1 MKRNRR
7 AGVEDRW
14 TKAVRDEHGNKQ
26 NVPSARHGVGLRW
39 LARYVDD
46 RGREHTKAFGRKVDA
61 QRWLDNQTATIVS
74 GTHVAPRDAQLT
86 VEQWCDMWIGG
97 YMVHREST
105 VRSART
111 HIRQIVAEFGGMPLS
126 AVRPSQ
132 VKTWVARLQAADMEP
147 NYVHALHARL
157 SQILADAVHDGLLG
171 RNPCSRRTSPP
182 MGKQKPYVATTEQVW
197 ALYDAVPDHFRVAVL
212 LGAFAGLRVAEVSA
226 LRVSDVDFTRGVVHP
241 VQQWPNEPL
250 KTPGSDAAVPIPRD
264 LTLLLAASVKNY
276 PSDMMVTRGS
286 ATSRVGA
293 LAFNGLG
300 VDCAPPWSIERAIR
314 DARKKVEGLP
324 EKFSFHDL
332 RHYLASLLIDS
343 GVDVKKVQARLR
355 HATARTTLD
364 TYGHLWPDTDESIN
378 TVIGA
383 VITARLG
390 SAAEATAD

>member
-1 MKRNRR
+1 
-7 AGVEDRW
+7 
-14 TKAVRDEHGNKQ
+14 
-26 NVPSARHGVGLRW
+26 
-39 LARYVDD
+39 
-46 RGREHTKAFGRKVDA
+46 
-61 QRWLDNQTATIVS
+61 
-74 GTHVAPRDAQLT
+74 
-86 VEQWCDMWIGG
+86 
-97 YMVHREST
+97 
-105 VRSART
+105 
-111 HIRQIVAEFGGMPLS
+111 
-126 AVRPSQ
+126 
-132 VKTWVARLQAADMEP
+132 
-147 NYVHALHARL
+147 
-157 SQILADAVHDGLLG
+157 
-171 RNPCSRRTSPP
+171 
-182 MGKQKPYVATTEQVW
+182 
-197 ALYDAVPDHFRVAVL
+197 
-212 LGAFAGLRVAEVSA
+212 
-226 LRVSDVDFTRGVVHP
+226 VVHP

-293 LAFNGLG
+293 LAVNGLG

-343 GVDVKKVQARLR
+343 GADVKKVQARLR

-378 TVIGA
+378 TAIGA

-390 SAAEATAD
+390 LAAEPTAD